1 MSSLNRKTL
10 PGFPLTARDARQAK
24 GSRKSRKQARNAH
37 LKASRRRTKK

>member
-1 MSSLNRKTL
+1 MSSVNRKAL